1 MAAKDPKKDAEA
13 KAAHKLT
20 PREAKAVDRVL
31 DAIAIRSPEVKIE
44 GGRVV
49 PKHPDERVGLALLM
63 EELGTEDLAFV
74 QALLVQLANV
84 GPVGSEV
91 DSANANFMLSM
102 VKGFKPKDQVEAMLA
117 AQMAAVHVSTMN
129 FARRVLR
136 ADDLAVLDISERTFN
151 KLART
156 FVAQVEALK
165 RYRSGGEQKVTV
177 QHVNVSEGGQAI
189 VGNVTQGRRRDAAIS
204 DAKPV
209 PMPIVGPPRAAKV
222 PTGRTPKK

>member
-1 MAAKDPKKDAEA
+1 MAAKDKKKGAEA
-13 KAAHKLT
+13 KAEYKRT
-20 PREAKAVDRVL
+20 PREDEVVDRVL
-31 DAIAIRSPEVKIE
+31 DAFAVSPPEVKIE
-44 GGRVV
+44 DGRVV
-49 PKHPDERVGLALLM
+49 PQHPHEDTGLLLLM
-63 EELGTEDLAFV
+63 DALGTEHLAFV
-74 QALLVQLANV
+74 RALLVQLANV
-84 GPVGSEV
+84 GPPGSEV
-91 DSANANFMLSM
+91 SSANANFMLSM
-102 VKGFKPKDQVEAMLA
+102 VKGIKPKDQVEAMLA

-129 FARRVLR
+129 FARRVLH
-136 ADDLAVLDISERTFN
+136 AEDAAVLDISERTFN

-209 PMPIVGPPRAAKV
+209 SMPIVETPNAAKV